1 MTQPIVEERLL
12 ILPCDPEYSEAL
24 GQSLPPDWLAVA
36 EKLGQA
42 CTFVVS
48 PKTGLMRPATPAEL
62 DDYLYGGEYE
72 ERLGQVG
79 EVDGLA

>member
-36 EKLGQA
+36 EKIGQA
-42 CTFVVS
+42 CAFVVS
-48 PKTGLMRPATPAEL
+48 PESGLMRPATPAEL

-72 ERLGQVG
+72 KRLEQSG
-79 EVDGLA
+79 DPDDLA

>member
-1 MTQPIVEERLL
+1 MTEPVVEERLL

-24 GQSLPPDWLAVA
+24 GQNLPPGWLAVA
-36 EKLGQA
+36 EKIGQA

-48 PKTGLMRPATPAEL
+48 PETGLMRPATPAEL

-72 ERLGQVG
+72 KRLEQV
-79 EVDGLA
+79 ENPDGLA